1 MLLEILETFNYE
13 PQLAMPLPLLAIAA
27 VGAAGQV
34 VSGIMASNKANK
46 AKTDAKLLQ
55 DQLTDLENSRQDIYN
70 ASQDIKDL
78 AGQITNP
85 YANLPVA
92 TQAAEMQAE
101 QADLALA
108 NTLDSMQAGGF
119 GAGGATALA
128 QAAARSKRG
137 ISANIEQQEA
147 RNNQLKAQG
156 EISVQNQ
163 RLALE
168 QAAIGAETQAWQ
180 QQENRELMQLD
191 RTQALIDNQIAQQ
204 MQYQAD
210 AMGAFTG
217 AAGSLTGM
225 ATSLVGMPGVGAV
238 SGTGTNIPP
247 ISNANTNIN
256 TSGYNPYSFGS
267 TFTNPSTLGSGSS
280 FDLTGAGGPYSSA
293 TAGSFNYTD
302 DQGNTLG

>member
-13 PQLAMPLPLLAIAA
+13 PKLAMPLPLLAIAA

-34 VSGIMASNKANK
+34 VSGIVASNKANK
-46 AKTDAKLLQ
+46 AKTDAKTLQ

-101 QADLALA
+101 QADIALA

-163 RLALE
+163 KLSLE
-168 QAAIGAETQAWQ
+168 RAAIGAETQAWQ

-191 RTQALIDNQIAQQ
+191 RTQALIDNQTAQQ

-217 AAGSLTGM
+217 AAGSLTQMGI
-225 ATSLVGMPGVGAV
+225 AGAGIPSVGAV
-238 SGTGTNIPP
+238 GGTGANIPP

-256 TSGYNPYSFGS
+256 TTSNLPTYTMNNTQTGGGMGGAMMSPGS
-267 TFTNPSTLGSGSS
+267 PPWP
-280 FDLTGAGGPYSSA
+280 GAVWKGTYWE
-293 TAGSFNYTD
+293 
-302 DQGNTLG
+302 

>member
-13 PQLAMPLPLLAIAA
+13 PQLALLPLA
-27 VGAAGQV
+27 VPLIMGGISVLSQV
-34 VSGIMASNKANK
+34 FTGISAKNKAEK
-46 AKTDAKLLQ
+46 AKSDAKILQ

-137 ISANIEQQEA
+137 ISSSIEQQEA
-147 RNNQLKAQG
+147 NNNKLRAEG
-156 EISVQNQ
+156 EINVQNQ
-163 RLALE
+163 KLRLE
-168 QAAIGAETQAWQ
+168 QAAIGAEQAAWQ

-191 RTQALIDNQIAQQ
+191 RTQALIDNQMAQQ

-225 ATSLVGMPGVGAV
+225 ATSLVGV
-238 SGTGTNIPP
+238 SGAETPARGSYLIDNFSTNDMITPRAGGNINSGNYARASISTGISP
-247 ISNANTNIN
+247 ISGGQIQYS
-256 TSGYNPYSFGS
+256 TSEPKLK
-267 TFTNPSTLGSGSS
+267 TI
-280 FDLTGAGGPYSSA
+280 
-293 TAGSFNYTD
+293 
-302 DQGNTLG
+302 

>member
-13 PQLAMPLPLLAIAA
+13 PQLAMPLPLAIPLIM
-27 VGAAGQV
+27 GGISTLSQV
-34 VSGIMASNKANK
+34 FTGISAKNKAEK
-46 AKTDAKLLQ
+46 AKADAKVLQ

-147 RNNQLKAQG
+147 NNNKLRAEG
-156 EISVQNQ
+156 EINVQNQ
-163 RLALE
+163 KLQLE
-168 QAAIGAETQAWQ
+168 QAAIGAEQAAWQ
-180 QQENRELMQLD
+180 QQENREIMQLD
-191 RTQALIDNQIAQQ
+191 RTQALIDNQTAQQ
-204 MQYQAD
+204 MQYQQD

-217 AAGSLTGM
+217 AAGGLMQMGI
-225 ATSLVGMPGVGAV
+225 AGIGNEEVGAV
-238 SGTGTNIPP
+238 TQQINALNRQQRKNTRQ
-247 ISNANTNIN
+247 SNRIIKRNARID
-256 TSGYNPYSFGS
+256 SRPAF
-267 TFTNPSTLGSGSS
+267 
-280 FDLTGAGGPYSSA
+280 
-293 TAGSFNYTD
+293 
-302 DQGNTLG
+302 

>member
-1 MLLEILETFNYE
+1 MILEILETFSYE

-34 VSGIMASNKANK
+34 VSGIVASNKANK
-46 AKTDAKLLQ
+46 AKTDAKILQ
-55 DQLTDLENSRQDIYN
+55 DQLTNLENSRQDIYN

-101 QADLALA
+101 QADIALA

-128 QAAARSKRG
+128 QAAAQSKRG

-156 EISVQNQ
+156 EVSMQNQ
-163 RLALE
+163 KLSLE
-168 QAAIGAETQAWQ
+168 QAAIGAESQAWQ

-191 RTQALIDNQIAQQ
+191 RAQALIDNQTAQQ

-217 AAGSLTGM
+217 AAGGLMQMGI
-225 ATSLVGMPGVGAV
+225 AEAG
-238 SGTGTNIPP
+238 NIDPVTQQ
-247 ISNANTNIN
+247 INALNRQQRKNTRQSNNIIKRN
-256 TSGYNPYSFGS
+256 ARIDSRPAFG
-267 TFTNPSTLGSGSS
+267 
-280 FDLTGAGGPYSSA
+280 
-293 TAGSFNYTD
+293 
-302 DQGNTLG
+302 

>member
-13 PQLAMPLPLLAIAA
+13 PQLAMPFPLVALLGI
-27 VGAAGQV
+27 GAQAF
-34 VSGIMASNKANK
+34 SGIMASNKAKK
-46 AKTDAKLLQ
+46 AKADAKKLQ
-55 DQLTDLENSRQDIYN
+55 DQLTDLENSRQNIYN

-119 GAGGATALA
+119 GSGGATALA

-147 RNNQLKAQG
+147 RNNRLKAQG
-156 EISVQNQ
+156 EVSVQAQ
-163 RLALE
+163 KLQLE
-168 QAAIGAETQAWQ
+168 QAAIGAEGRAWQ

-191 RTQALIDNQIAQQ
+191 RNQALIDNQTAQQ
-204 MQYQAD
+204 MQYQQD

-217 AAGSLTGM
+217 AAGSLTTLGLSM
-225 ATSLVGMPGVGAV
+225 YDKKNGGGGGGSSNM
-238 SGTGTNIPP
+238 PP
-247 ISNANTNIN
+247 IDNSS
-256 TSGYNPYSFGS
+256 TSGYNSS
-267 TFTNPSTLGSGSS
+267 TFQSGFTDPSTLGSNSQLLG
-280 FDLTGAGGPYSSA
+280 
-293 TAGSFNYTD
+293 
-302 DQGNTLG
+302 GNTNTGD

>member
-13 PQLAMPLPLLAIAA
+13 PQLALLPLA
-27 VGAAGQV
+27 VPLVMG
-34 VSGIMASNKANK
+34 GIGFGSQIFTGISAKNK
-46 AKTDAKLLQ
+46 AKRAKKEAKKLQ

-101 QADLALA
+101 QADIALA
-108 NTLDSMQAGGF
+108 NTLDAMQAGGF

-137 ISANIEQQEA
+137 ISASIEQQEA
-147 RNNQLKAQG
+147 NNNKLRAQG
-156 EISVQNQ
+156 EVNVQNQ
-163 RLALE
+163 KLQLE
-168 QAAIGAETQAWQ
+168 QAAIGAEQAAWQ
-180 QQENRELMQLD
+180 QQENRELTQLD
-191 RTQALIDNQIAQQ
+191 RAQALVDNQTAQQ
-204 MQYQAD
+204 MQYQQD

-225 ATSLVGMPGVGAV
+225 ATSLLGMPDMED
-238 SGTGTNIPP
+238 
-247 ISNANTNIN
+247 
-256 TSGYNPYSFGS
+256 
-267 TFTNPSTLGSGSS
+267 GSGRANRQAARLNRQAARSRQR
-280 FDLTGAGGPYSSA
+280 YE
-293 TAGSFNYTD
+293 
-302 DQGNTLG
+302 DQGMNPRF

>member
-34 VSGIMASNKANK
+34 VSGIIASNKANK
-46 AKTDAKLLQ
+46 AKTDAKILQ

-163 RLALE
+163 KLSLE
-168 QAAIGAETQAWQ
+168 QAAIGAEQQAWQ

-191 RTQALIDNQIAQQ
+191 RTQALIDNQMAQQ

-217 AAGSLTGM
+217 AAGGLMQMGI
-225 ATSLVGMPGVGAV
+225 VGA
-238 SGTGTNIPP
+238 GNIDPVTQQ
-247 ISNANTNIN
+247 INALNRQQRKNTRQSNRIIKRNARID
-256 TSGYNPYSFGS
+256 SRPAF
-267 TFTNPSTLGSGSS
+267 
-280 FDLTGAGGPYSSA
+280 
-293 TAGSFNYTD
+293 
-302 DQGNTLG
+302 

>member
-34 VSGIMASNKANK
+34 VSGIIASNKANK
-46 AKTDAKLLQ
+46 AKTDAKILQ

-191 RTQALIDNQIAQQ
+191 RTQALIDNQMAQQ

-217 AAGSLTGM
+217 AAGSLTQMGI
-225 ATSLVGMPGVGAV
+225 AGAGIPGAETPARG
-238 SGTGTNIPP
+238 SYLIDNFSTNDMITPR
-247 ISNANTNIN
+247 AGGNIN
-256 TSGYNPYSFGS
+256 SGNYARASISTGISPIGGGQIQYNTSVPKLRTIS
-267 TFTNPSTLGSGSS
+267 
-280 FDLTGAGGPYSSA
+280 
-293 TAGSFNYTD
+293 
-302 DQGNTLG
+302 